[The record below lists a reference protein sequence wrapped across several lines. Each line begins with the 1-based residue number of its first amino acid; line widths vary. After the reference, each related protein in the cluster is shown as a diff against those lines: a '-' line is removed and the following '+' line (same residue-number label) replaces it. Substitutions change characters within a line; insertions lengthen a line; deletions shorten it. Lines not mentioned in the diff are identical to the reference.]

1 MKKRTLNTMY
11 ALLSA
16 LLLAAPLSGALAQVR
31 ELPNTIRLVLPFPPG
46 SGADSSGRFYGAQL
60 SAVLGTPIVF
70 DNRVGAN
77 ALIAVAAVRTAPANG
92 ATLFLGSS
100 ASMVM
105 NPILVKDL
113 PYDPVKDF
121 KPISGLTRL
130 VTVFAV
136 SPSSPFNNV
145 ADLVKAAKA
154 KKDKLTVGT
163 FTASYELGQKWLGNV
178 AGVEFL
184 NVPFKG
190 AGDVIA
196 NLMGERLDFTILDI
210 ASAAPLFPSGKL
222 RGIAVSSD
230 KRHPDFPNIPTV
242 MESGYPQYV
251 NFLWNGFF
259 VRSETPDDVTN
270 RLADAM
276 QKVLLTPESKSYA
289 AKVWAEVLPLG
300 PAAMRKYHI
309 DDLENLKRVANA
321 VGIKPE

>member
-1 MKKRTLNTMY
+1 MKKTLCTIHV
-11 ALLSA
+11 LLSLSA
-16 LLLAAPLSGALAQVR
+16 LLLAGPPAQAQVR
-31 ELPNTIRLVLPFPPG
+31 ELPNAIRLVLPFPPG

-77 ALIAVAAVRTAPANG
+77 ALIAVAAVKNAPANG
-92 ATLFLGSS
+92 ATMFLGSS

-121 KPISGLTRL
+121 RPVSGLTRL

-136 SPSSPFNNV
+136 APESPFKNV

-154 KKDKLTVGT
+154 NKDKLTVGT

-178 AGVEFL
+178 AGTEFL

-190 AGDVIA
+190 AGDVIT
-196 NLMGERLDFTILDI
+196 NLMGGRLDFTILDI
-210 ASAAPLFPSGKL
+210 ASAAPQFPSGKL

-242 MESGYPQYV
+242 VESGYPQYV

-259 VRSETPDDVTN
+259 VRAETPNDVTN

-276 QKVLLTPESKSYA
+276 QKVLLTPESKDYA
-289 AKVWAEVLPLG
+289 SKVWAEVLPLG